1 MPSCRLCLEGWDET
15 CPGPSKLPTGT
26 DPDSA
31 CVHAAA
37 SPATTCVFP
46 SKGEVTTGH
55 LNPSARSWE
64 QTAWFT
70 EAAELSQDLAEPQGL
85 SKHGS
90 LLGTQWGW
98 WDRS

>member
-1 MPSCRLCLEGWDET
+1 MKPALGPLSSRLAQTPTVVASMLL
-15 CPGPSKLPTGT
+15 PLPPQLVSSLLRQKL
-26 DPDSA
+26 
-31 CVHAAA
+31 
-37 SPATTCVFP
+37 
-46 SKGEVTTGH
+46 TTGH
-55 LNPSARSWE
+55 LKPSARSWE

-98 WDRS
+98 WDWS